1 MLIALCRNV
10 HKAYGCIPF
19 FIRSIL
25 NKSMTVIVCC
35 SSVVS
40 HVYEK
45 QKREIKEFTKLT
57 DELKQ
62 RFLSRDISPKFIAE
76 QKKQLKNTLY
86 NLNWKFF
93 RISTMQQYDTRLN
106 YYMSEMNLVVVL
118 FFALNDHKLTVNE
131 IVRMHWIQHATHF
144 LIRQFGSEKI

>member
-1 MLIALCRNV
+1 MFIKHTVAFLFLFAPFSISRWLLLFVALLLF
-10 HKAYGCIPF
+10 HMYMK
-19 FIRSIL
+19 
-25 NKSMTVIVCC
+25 
-35 SSVVS
+35 
-40 HVYEK
+40 K